1 MTTNSKF
8 KVQWTR
14 CNQPL
19 SSLRLFMAT
28 LLLLCAGNLVMAQQ
42 QVNKN
47 LQPKSLATNNFYSI
61 QENFYSH
68 FGKPDISSLQA
79 DNESEDNQEE
89 SFYNQ
94 FKRWEYLMES
104 RTFPSG
110 NLPDPSMA
118 MKEYDAY
125 KVAHPEAFS
134 TRSASWTPVGAAV
147 VPGNGGGVGRINVIR
162 FDPNN
167 SNTIYIGAA
176 GGGVWKSIDGGASWS
191 DITSSIPV
199 TSIADI
205 AVDPGNSNNVYIATG
220 DGYGYEA
227 TWQSDNDF
235 WGGVYSSGV
244 LKSTNGGLT
253 WSTTG
258 LSYTQN
264 IKEIVQRLVIS
275 PSNSSV
281 LLAATRAGIYRTA
294 DAGVSWTL
302 VNANH
307 CYDIEF
313 NTADANTVYAS
324 GNQDILKSTNGGQ
337 TWSIMKDNL
346 CGAGRISIE
355 TSAANSLV
363 IYALCESGTLS
374 KSTDGG
380 TTWVTKGSPSGAAS
394 FYGYYDLILECSDAN
409 SEILLA
415 GGLYDAKSTNGGTSW
430 QTISS
435 WSPYTA
441 SNYVHADNHELEF
454 LPGSTQT
461 IFSGN
466 DGGIFKSTNQGTSW
480 SDLSS
485 GLRIAQIYR
494 LSTSATNPS
503 IVYSGWQD
511 NGSNRWNGTSYTQV
525 YGADGMEALIDYTN
539 SNIVFIE
546 TQYGSIYK
554 STNGG
559 TSFTFVAPSSGAWLT
574 QYIMDPV
581 DHNKMYAG
589 YSSLYKSTNNGSNWS
604 VLGSNLY
611 GGNYCTSIAVAPSN
625 TNYIYTSSLGLM
637 KKTTNGASPF
647 SDITSGLPVASAGI
661 NYIAVSNTDPNNLW
675 VVFSGYSAGNK
686 VYHSINGGASWS
698 NVSGSLPNIP
708 VNTIV
713 YENGSPDR
721 VYIGTDIGV
730 YYRDNNTTD
739 WVFFNDGLPN
749 VMVHELEINYTSLKL
764 VAATYGRGIYESDL
778 VSNAPT
784 LTITTTPFATSTF
797 CPGQNIN
804 VAFTTSGTF
813 TAGNIFTAQLSDPN
827 GSFNTTTDIGTL
839 NATTSGNI
847 SATIPADATGSAYRI
862 QVIGSNPAT
871 TGSDNGTD
879 LGITCPAPT
888 NLSTSN
894 ITSTSAQL
902 NWVPPA
908 CASKFQLLYKV
919 STATAWTKVMTTGA
933 SYALGGLTASTKYK
947 WKIRTQ
953 CVSTAPKVYSPY
965 STVATF
971 TTGAIKTSGDVVT
984 TPAMLEVF
992 PNPLA
997 NSATIRLH
1005 LDKSSH
1011 LQLQLLDVQG
1021 RVVQMLFE
1029 GMADAGTFQTTLL
1042 RDQLASGIYLLQMTA
1057 DDTIITEKLVIE

>member
-1 MTTNSKF
+1 MKTNFMSAAQLAKCVSPSK
-8 KVQWTR
+8 
-14 CNQPL
+14 N
-19 SSLRLFMAT
+19 LRFYMAT
-28 LLLLCAGNLVMAQQ
+28 LILLITGSISMAQQ
-42 QVNKN
+42 QANNN
-47 LQPKSLATNNFYSI
+47 LQPKSLAPDNFYSI
-61 QENFYSH
+61 QENFYSQ
-68 FGKPDISSLQA
+68 FGKPDPAQLQSE
-79 DNESEDNQEE
+79 NEAEDSQDK

-94 FKRWEYLMES
+94 FKRWEYLMEA

-110 NLPDPSMA
+110 NLPDPSIA
-118 MKEYDAY
+118 MKEYDSY
-125 KVAHPEAFS
+125 KAAHPESFG
-134 TRSASWTPVGAAV
+134 TRSANWTPVGAAV

-167 SNTIYIGAA
+167 SNTMYIGAA
-176 GGGVWKSIDGGASWS
+176 GGGVWKSVDGGASWS

-205 AVDPGNSNNVYIATG
+205 AVDPGNSNIIYIATG

-244 LKSTNGGLT
+244 LKSTDGGQT

-275 PSNSSV
+275 PSNSSL
-281 LLAATRAGIYRTA
+281 LLAATRSGIYRTS

-313 NTADANTVYAS
+313 NTADPNTIYAG
-324 GNQDILKSTNGGQ
+324 GNQDLLKSVNGGQ
-337 TWSIMKDNL
+337 TWTVMKDNL
-346 CGAGRISIE
+346 CGTGRISIE
-355 TSAANSLV
+355 TSAANSQV

-380 TTWVTKGSPSGAAS
+380 ATWTTKASPSGAAS

-409 SEILLA
+409 ADVLLA
-415 GGLYDAKSTNGGTSW
+415 GGLYVAKSTNGGTSW

-480 SDLSS
+480 TDLSA

-494 LSTSATNPS
+494 LSTSATDPS

-525 YGADGMEALIDYTN
+525 YGADGMEALVDYTN
-539 SNIVFIE
+539 ANIVFIE

-559 TSFTFVAPSSGAWLT
+559 ASFSYVAPSSGAWLT

-589 YSSLYKSTNNGSNWS
+589 YSSLYRSTNNGSSWS
-604 VLGSNLY
+604 VFGSNIY
-611 GGNYCTSIAVAPSN
+611 GGNTCTAIAVAPSN

-647 SDITSGLPVASAGI
+647 SDITAGLPVASAGI

-686 VYHSINGGASWS
+686 VFHSANGGSTWS
-698 NVSGSLPNIP
+698 NVSGTLPNIP

-713 YENGSPDR
+713 YENGSPNR

-730 YYRDNNTTD
+730 YYRDDNTSD
-739 WVFFNDGLPN
+739 WVFYNDGLPN
-749 VMVHELEINYTSLKL
+749 VMVHELEINYTSDKL
-764 VAATYGRGIYESDL
+764 VAATYGRGIYEADL
-778 VSNAPT
+778 AGSSPT
-784 LTITTTPFATSTF
+784 LTIATTPFTSSSF
-797 CPGQNIN
+797 CPGQNIS
-804 VAFTTSGTF
+804 VAYTTSGAF
-813 TAGNIFTAQLSDPN
+813 TSGNVFTAQLSDAN
-827 GSFNTTTDIGTL
+827 GIFNAPTNIGSL

-847 SATIPADATGSAYRI
+847 SAVIPATATGSAYRI
-862 QVIGSNPAT
+862 RVVGSNPAT
-871 TGSDNGTD
+871 TGTDNGSD
-879 LGITCPAPT
+879 LAITCPAPT
-888 NLSTSN
+888 SLSASN
-894 ITSTSAQL
+894 ITSSSASL
-902 NWVPPA
+902 NWLPPS

-919 STATAWTKVMTTGA
+919 STASAWTKVLATG
-933 SYALGGLTASTKYK
+933 STYPLSGLSASTKYK

-953 CVSTAPKVYSPY
+953 CVATAPKVFSSYSPI
-965 STVATF
+965 ATF
-971 TTGAIKTSGDVVT
+971 TTAALKTGGDAITAADW
-984 TPAMLEVF
+984 LEVF
-992 PNPLA
+992 PNPL
-997 NSATIRLH
+997 NHSATIQL
-1005 LDKSSH
+1005 KFEQSSRIE
-1011 LQLQLLDVQG
+1011 LNLLDVHG
-1021 RVVQMLFE
+1021 KVVRKLYE
-1029 GMADAGTFQTTLL
+1029 GMADAGTLQIDLQ
-1042 RDQLASGIYLLQMTA
+1042 RDQLASGIYLLQLMSDEGIVTR
-1057 DDTIITEKLVIE
+1057 KVVIE

>member
-8 KVQWTR
+8 KVQGTR
-14 CNQPL
+14 CYQQLNI
-19 SSLRLFMAT
+19 LRLFMAT
-28 LLLLCAGNLVMAQQ
+28 LLLLCAGNIVIAQQ

-61 QENFYSH
+61 QDNFYNH
-68 FGKPDISSLQA
+68 FGKPDVSSLQA

-134 TRSASWTPVGAAV
+134 TRSASWTPVGSAV

-227 TWQSDNDF
+227 TWQTDNDF

-264 IKEIVQRLVIS
+264 VKEIVQRLVIS
-275 PSNSSV
+275 PSNSSI
-281 LLAATRAGIYRTA
+281 LLAATRAGIYRTT

-337 TWSIMKDNL
+337 TWTIMKDNL

-415 GGLYDAKSTNGGTSW
+415 GGLYVAKSTNGGTSW

-441 SNYVHADNHELEF
+441 SNYVHADNHDLEF

-466 DGGIFKSTNQGTSW
+466 DGGIFKSINQGTAW

-637 KKTTNGASPF
+637 KKTTNGAAPF

-730 YYRDNNTTD
+730 YYRDDNTTD

-749 VMVHELEINYTSLKL
+749 VMVHELEINYTSHKL

-804 VAFTTSGTF
+804 VAFTTSGSF
-813 TAGNIFTAQLSDPN
+813 TAGNIFTAQLSEPN

-847 SATIPADATGSAYRI
+847 SATIPANATGSAYRI

-871 TGSDNGTD
+871 TGSDNGSD
-879 LGITCPAPT
+879 LAITCPAPT

-894 ITSTSAQL
+894 ITSTSALL
-902 NWVPPA
+902 NWVPPV

-933 SYALGGLTASTKYK
+933 SYSLSGLTASTKYK

-971 TTGAIKTSGDVVT
+971 TTAAIKTSGDVLT
-984 TPAMLEVF
+984 TPALLEVF
-992 PNPLA
+992 PNPLT
-997 NSATIRLH
+997 NSATIQLH